1 MNSPNTPESIVLY
14 TPAIPC
20 SGTAGILALLLPS
33 PAHGKKEE
41 RASPF
46 RPPSCLL
53 SPPRGKRPSM
63 YDAKAFGP
71 FAFLAYEKSG
81 TGGSIPPSLRLAFPA
96 HEGNGH
102 SSSRRS
108 RASTCFPRARGK
120 WFGFTCITV
129 AGNCFPRAPRNMG
142 KAREAT
148 PEKPRFPHIP
158 GTAEWPILFGWGRLS
173 HAGRMMPPP
182 PPYSEPARPGP
193 RARHDPQTG
202 GRIGRAGIFCL
213 FTGSGL
219 HYCPSLEPE
228 RMRRV
233 PHFILRYI
241 YALES
246 MVHPHSERSPGR
258 R

>member
-46 RPPSCLL
+46 RPPSCFL
-53 SPPRGKRPSM
+53 SPARGKRPSM

-81 TGGSIPPSLRLAFPA
+81 MGGSIPPISPA
-96 HEGNGH
+96 
-102 SSSRRS
+102 
-108 RASTCFPRARGK
+108 CFPRARGK

-129 AGNCFPRAPRNMG
+129 AGNRFPRARRNMG

-148 PEKPRFPHIP
+148 PEKPRFPHMP

-182 PPYSEPARPGP
+182 PPYSRTGPPGP

>member
-53 SPPRGKRPSM
+53 SPARGKRPSM

-96 HEGNGH
+96 HEGNGSGSPALQLLEIAFPAREGICLTTGVLEYWH
-102 SSSRRS
+102 R
-108 RASTCFPRARGK
+108 CFPRAR
-120 WFGFTCITV
+120 
-129 AGNCFPRAPRNMG
+129 RNMG

-148 PEKPRFPHIP
+148 PEKPRFPHMP

-182 PPYSEPARPGP
+182 YSRTGPP
-193 RARHDPQTG
+193 RASGTARCPNRRPHWTG
-202 GRIGRAGIFCL
+202 RYLLPFYRFGVTLLPIFGAR
-213 FTGSGL
+213 THAEGS
-219 HYCPSLEPE
+219 P
-228 RMRRV
+228 
-233 PHFILRYI
+233 F
-241 YALES
+241 
-246 MVHPHSERSPGR
+246 HSEVHLCAGVNGTSPL
-258 R
+258 